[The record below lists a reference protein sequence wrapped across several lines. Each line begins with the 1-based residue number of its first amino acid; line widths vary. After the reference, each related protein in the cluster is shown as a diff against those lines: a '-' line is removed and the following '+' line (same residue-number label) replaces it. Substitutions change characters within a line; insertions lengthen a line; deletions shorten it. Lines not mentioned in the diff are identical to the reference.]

1 MQRSQTIRSRDGPLK
16 ACQCE
21 SCDIRW
27 SGEMGGSEFD
37 AFYRKSRD
45 GCFRALIVAL
55 ADASEAEDLLAEA
68 YTRALE
74 LWPKVRSHP
83 APEAWVITV
92 AMNLHRDRW
101 RRARRAI
108 KGSMVREVMDRPDLP
123 IDPRLL
129 AAIGS
134 LPFQQRR
141 VLALRVMM
149 DLDTGQTAQALG
161 IVPGTVTTH
170 LHRALESLRSALNKE
185 EVS

>member
-1 MQRSQTIRSRDGPLK
+1 MD
-16 ACQCE
+16 
-21 SCDIRW
+21 D
-27 SGEMGGSEFD
+27 SGFD
-37 AFYRKSRD
+37 VFYRKSRD

-55 ADASEAEDLLAEA
+55 ASSSEAEDLLAEA

-74 LWPKVRSHP
+74 RWPTVRSHP
-83 APEAWVITV
+83 APEAWVMTV

-101 RRARRAI
+101 RRARRTV
-108 KGSMVREVMDRPDLP
+108 KSLLSRDVVDPPDLP
-123 IDPRLL
+123 VDPRLL

-141 VLALRVMM
+141 VLALRVML
-149 DLDTGQTAQALG
+149 DLDTAQTAEALG

-170 LHRALESLRSALNKE
+170 LHRALMALRDALNRE